1 MSLMPGSGPFF
12 AALEVVLAAAAVVL
26 FFYLVYI
33 RIIKMLRQGGTENEV
48 RWAQVPAR
56 IMSVV
61 VNVLGQRKLLLRT
74 TPGVVH
80 FFIFWG
86 FMILGLT
93 IVNFLLSGIP
103 KPGFLD
109 GIIEGDVLA
118 LPFTKGYAWYHF
130 TMDTF
135 ILLVLLAMGYAFFRR
150 LVIRPK
156 EMELSGQ
163 ALVILSLISAM
174 MVTDLMISG
183 AEIRMGEHLPGGY
196 LSKLTASVWAM
207 LSVDEGPDSKAD
219 LAYALSWWLHF
230 FVFFGFL
237 NFLPISKHQ
246 HIMTAP
252 FNVFFSTLEP
262 KGRVQYIPGLEDR
275 ETWGVNTIPELTW
288 KQLLDGVTC
297 QECGRCD
304 LVCPANFTGKPLS
317 PKQLHLSIKHMMLHE
332 GFKEAG
338 AEREPLIGD
347 DPDRQV
353 SKDQLW
359 SCTTC
364 RACMYECP
372 VTNEHIQKFVD
383 MRRYLTLMEGDLPSE
398 GQVALQNME
407 KNSNPWGVGFDKR
420 AEWAEGLEVPVYAQG
435 APEDTEYCFYVGCA
449 GAFDDRNKKIARGM
463 ARILKAAG
471 VKFAILGT
479 EEQCCGDSARRLG
492 NEYLYQIMAS
502 QNMYTM
508 YNYGVKKIVTCCPHG
523 FNTIKNEYPQF
534 VEVTRTSMEDPEF
547 KWEVEVRHSTELIWE
562 LIQSGR
568 LKIPRK
574 LDMSVTLHDSCYLGR
589 HNDVYDAP
597 RNIIRALG
605 VTVKEMERSYG
616 RSFCCGAGGG
626 RMWLE
631 EHLGH
636 EKIFIDRSR
645 EAVNLGVKEV
655 AVACPFCLTMFEDGI
670 KQLEK
675 EESVKTYD
683 IVELV
688 AMAIEDQA
696 GKETEAA

>member
-1 MSLMPGSGPFF
+1 MPGSGLFF
-12 AALEVVLAAAAVVL
+12 AALEVVLSGAVTIL
-26 FFYLVYI
+26 FLYLVYV
-33 RIIKMLRQGGTENEV
+33 RIIKLLRQGGSENEV
-48 RWAQVPAR
+48 RWENLTDRV
-56 IMSVV
+56 MSVV

-93 IVNFLLSGIP
+93 IANFLL
-103 KPGFLD
+103 D
-109 GIIEGDVLA
+109 GLFPEGSFFKH
-118 LPFTKGYAWYHF
+118 LPFTKGYLWYHL

-150 LVIRPK
+150 LVIKPK

-163 ALVILSLISAM
+163 ALVILGLITLM

-183 AEIRMGEHLPGGY
+183 AEIRMGEEMPGGY
-196 LSKLTASVWAM
+196 LSQLAAAVWAA
-207 LSVDEGPDSKAD
+207 LGVDVGMDSKAP
-219 LAYALSWWLHF
+219 LAYAVSWWLHF

-252 FNVFFSTLEP
+252 FNVFFTTLEP
-262 KGRVQYIPGLEDR
+262 KGRVQYIEGLEDR
-275 ETWGVNTIPELTW
+275 ETWGANTIPELTW
-288 KQLLDGVTC
+288 KHLLDGVTC

-332 GFKEAG
+332 GLKEEG
-338 AEREPLIGD
+338 AEREPLLGD
-347 DPDRQV
+347 DEDKQI
-353 SKDQLW
+353 STDALW

-372 VTNEHIQKFVD
+372 VMNEHIQKFVD
-383 MRRYLTLMEGDLPSE
+383 LRRFKTLMEGDLPQE

-420 AEWAEGLEVPVYAQG
+420 AEWADGLDVPVYG
-435 APEDTEYCFYVGCA
+435 AGVPEDTEYCFYVGCA
-449 GAFDDRNKKIARGM
+449 GAFDDRNKKIAQGM
-463 ARILKAAG
+463 AKILKAAG
-471 VKFAILGT
+471 VKFAILGQ

-502 QNMYTM
+502 TNMYAM

-523 FNTIKNEYPQF
+523 YNTIKNEYPQF
-534 VEVTRTSMEDPEF
+534 VEVTKTSMEDPEF
-547 KWEVEVRHSTELIWE
+547 KWDGIEVKHSSELIWE
-562 LIQSGR
+562 LIQQGK
-568 LKIPRK
+568 LKPRM
-574 LDMSVTLHDSCYLGR
+574 LNMTVTLHDSCYLGR

-597 RNIIRALG
+597 RNILKTLG
-605 VTVKEMERSYG
+605 VTVKEMERSLG

-636 EKIFIDRSR
+636 EKIFVDRSR
-645 EAVNLGVKEV
+645 EAVETGAKEV
-655 AVACPFCLTMFEDGI
+655 AVACPFCLTMFEDGM
-670 KQLEK
+670 KALEK
-675 EESVKTYD
+675 EEVKTYD
-683 IVELV
+683 LVELV
-688 AMAIEDQA
+688 AMAIE
-696 GKETEAA
+696 EEAAEEKAVSA